1 MSYAAQAD
9 IEALYG
15 ADALA
20 GVADRDGDGLAD
32 AAAVTAALA
41 HASDEIDLHVG
52 AVLTLPLAATPPQLV
67 RLAVDI
73 ALYRLALD
81 GGVRTEEHRTR
92 YEDAVATLKRIADGK
107 ARLSFPPDPDAPPPD
122 PDDPFAGQGPR
133 PVVTSGPE
141 RLFSRAQLRDL

>member
-1 MSYAAQAD
+1 MAYAAQAD

-20 GVADRDGDGLAD
+20 GVADRDGDGVAD
-32 AAAVTAALA
+32 GAAVAAALTS
-41 HASDEIDLHVG
+41 ASDEIDLHVG
-52 AVLTLPLAATPPQLV
+52 AAYALPLAATPPQLV
-67 RLAVDI
+67 RIAVDI

-81 GGVRTEEHRTR
+81 GGVRTEEHRVR
-92 YEDAVATLKRIADGK
+92 YDDAVATLKRIADGK
-107 ARLSFPPDPDAPPPD
+107 ARLSFPPDPNAPPPD

-133 PVVTSGPE
+133 PVVISGPP